1 MKKKKIYISA
11 LLLLTITYSC
21 VDSSSAHSV
30 TFKVINKSSNKIEK
44 VKFFIGAIR
53 NSWDGGVL
61 SNGDSIEFSASIA
74 PNDSSTFTWKKPKTY
89 NFDETFFIK
98 SNGLKGVVGGYIP
111 NGNIDEFN
119 NKYSIQIFNDSLK
132 SKGGN

>member
-1 MKKKKIYISA
+1 MKNKKAYVSA
-11 LLLLTITYSC
+11 LLLLTLTYSC
-21 VDSSSAHSV
+21 RDSSSAHSV

-53 NSWDGGVL
+53 SSWDGGVL
-61 SNGDSIEFSASIA
+61 TKGDSIEFSTGIA
-74 PNDSSTFTWKKPKTY
+74 PNDSSTFTWNKPKTT

-98 SNGLKGVVGGYIP
+98 ANGLKGIVGGYIP
-111 NGNIDEFN
+111 NGNIDEYN
-119 NKYSIQIFNDSLK
+119 NKYSIQVFNDSIK